1 MWEQIFNIYMISFP
15 DSVCL
20 KIYDYYETKS
30 NENKIAD
37 INLPM
42 PELNCTSKN
51 YQLEDYEF
59 SSKEVFHMNLKIT
72 NQIELFYTS
81 GVLKAGSGW
90 GIDEKEGSVLGEI
103 INVYMSLNWINL
115 QI

>member
-1 MWEQIFNIYMISFP
+1 MISFP

-30 NENKIAD
+30 NEKKIAD
-37 INLPM
+37 VNLPM

-90 GIDEKEGSVLGEI
+90 GIDEKDGSVLGEI